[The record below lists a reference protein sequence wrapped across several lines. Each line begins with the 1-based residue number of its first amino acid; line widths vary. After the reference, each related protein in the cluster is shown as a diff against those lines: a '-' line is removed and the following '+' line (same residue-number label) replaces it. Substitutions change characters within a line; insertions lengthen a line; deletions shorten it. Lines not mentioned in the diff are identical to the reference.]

1 MIPGVEFIALPGLP
15 EVRAG
20 DDLSALI
27 RAALARS
34 GCVLQAGDVLVV
46 AQKVVSKA
54 EGRAVRLSDVTPST
68 EARRLAERVLKD
80 PRFVEWVLA
89 ESLEVIRAVPNILIT
104 RHRSGHVMA
113 NAGIDRSN
121 VPAARGMPDDDETLL
136 LLPKDCDA
144 SAAALRSALAPESPA
159 VIVSDSFGRPWRQ
172 GTVNVALGVAG
183 FPSLL
188 DLRGGV
194 DREGRRL
201 QTTQVATAD
210 AVAAG
215 AGLVMGETTE
225 GRPIVLV
232 RGLDFSGPVRDG
244 RALLRP
250 IDEDLFR

>member
-1 MIPGVEFIALPGLP
+1 MSVGVEFIALPGLP
-15 EVRAG
+15 EVGAG
-20 DDLSALI
+20 DDLAALT
-27 RAALARS
+27 RAALVRS
-34 GCVLQAGDVLVV
+34 GHVLRASDVLVV
-46 AQKVVSKA
+46 AQKIVSKA
-54 EGRAVRLSDVTPST
+54 EGRRIRLSEVIPSD
-68 EARRLAERVLKD
+68 EARALAERVLKD
-80 PRFVEWVLA
+80 PRFVELVLA

-121 VPAARGMPDDDETLL
+121 VPAEPAASADDEAVL
-136 LLPKDCDA
+136 LLPRDCDA
-144 SAAALRSALAPESPA
+144 SAASLRAALAPESPA
-159 VIVSDSFGRPWRQ
+159 VIISDSFGRPWRQ

-201 QTTQVATAD
+201 QTTQIAAAD